1 MNLLISDPDLKKS
14 AQALDDAR
22 LIKQILECYQIY
34 KINEAFL
41 SGNTQIGYRNHP
53 VVVYYR
59 DKPELVVDFGAACCT
74 EYLRRFRKI
83 HAYFTFLNEKR
94 LYIKTKNAKRLKKD
108 IFDYIGKNSDIIP
121 IYVEGSYS
129 VVDSTVYNLFKNKLN
144 EKWFHGKVVPR
155 WKNSTPPEWMS
166 ELAKLRYEHEPL
178 TKHLTKNKI

>member
-22 LIKQILECYQIY
+22 LIKQILECYQIC
-34 KINEAFL
+34 KINEEFL

-59 DKPELVVDFGAACCT
+59 DKPELVVDFGAACCV
-74 EYLRRFRKI
+74 EYLNRFKET
-83 HAYFTFLNEKR
+83 HAYFASLCEKR
-94 LYIKTKNAKRLKKD
+94 LYIKIKNAKRLNKN
-108 IFDYIGKNSDIIP
+108 ILDYINKDSDITP

-129 VVDSTVYNLFKNKLN
+129 IVDSTVYDLFKNKLN
-144 EKWFHGKVVPR
+144 EKWFHGKAVPR

-166 ELAKLRYEHEPL
+166 ELAKFRYEHEPL
-178 TKHLTKNKI
+178 TKRLTKNKV